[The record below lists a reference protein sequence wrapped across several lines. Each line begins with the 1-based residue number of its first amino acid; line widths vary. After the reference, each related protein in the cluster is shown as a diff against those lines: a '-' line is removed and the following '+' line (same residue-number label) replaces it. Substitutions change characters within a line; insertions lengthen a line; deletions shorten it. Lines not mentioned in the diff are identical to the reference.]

1 MSFLPIFVPMKINSK
16 PYYNSLRTAYHK
28 ECVLIP
34 SPEIHYYPV
43 GNFIDQ
49 GVYDWKLV
57 ISLKFLF
64 WEIGVR
70 FSKNYDYFYE
80 QHKPQGD
87 EPMSYQDQTTS
98 VPEKQIGD

>member
-1 MSFLPIFVPMKINSK
+1 LHIFVPMKTDIK
-16 PYYNSLRTAYHK
+16 PYYTNLRTAYHK
-28 ECVLIP
+28 ECVLLP
-34 SPEIHYYPV
+34 SPEIQYYPA

-64 WEIGVR
+64 WEVGIR
-70 FSKNYDYFYE
+70 FSKNYDSFYKTYE
-80 QHKPQGD
+80 PQGD
-87 EPMSYQDQTTS
+87 EPTTYEHQATS